1 MINEAYLNKI
11 RGVANFYQL
20 PTVVKIYRAS
30 IESDGS
36 GGTKINYNQF
46 IAQCNVRV
54 TNKIFEEKQV
64 GEGLVGTSKWY
75 FVLPASVDLQVEDRI
90 VIDNDTDSNKYYLV
104 INHDRSSTE
113 GLFTNCEAIERYN

>member
-1 MINEAYLNKI
+1 MINDAYLNKI

-20 PTVVKIYRAS
+20 PTIVKIYRTS
-30 IESDGS
+30 VESDGS
-36 GGTKINYNQF
+36 GGIKNNYNQL
-46 IAQCNVRV
+46 IAQCNARV
-54 TNKIFEEKQV
+54 INKILEEKQV
-64 GEGLVGTSKWY
+64 GEGLTGTSKWF
-75 FVLPASVDLQVEDRI
+75 FVLPANVDLQIDDRI